1 MVSMEHVLDNPIW
14 HALSTRLEHLNKGSK
29 RVKYFDEAVS
39 PFVTMD
45 FWDEDDLK
53 EMEDILP
60 ADRSF
65 YVLIPR
71 VVNVPASFDQLY
83 TTPIYQM
90 VCEGFQPQWLP
101 EQQVLEMG
109 EGDVQEMIEL
119 TALTRPG
126 PFSSQTM
133 AFGRYIGIR
142 EGERLAAMAGERMKV
157 PGYTE
162 VSAVCTHPDFLGRG
176 YASHLMSILC
186 TEIVERGETPF
197 LHVRADNPRAIRA
210 YERLGFRISR
220 DVFFVIIKR
229 K

>member
-1 MVSMEHVLDNPIW
+1 MEHVLDNPIW
-14 HALSTRLEHLNKGSK
+14 HALSTRQAVLNKGTE
-29 RVKYFDEAVS
+29 RVKFFDESVS

-45 FWDEDDLK
+45 AWNEADLK
-53 EMEDILP
+53 EMQEILP
-60 ADRSF
+60 LDRSF

-71 VVNVPASFDQLY
+71 QVKIPEAFEQVY

-90 VCEGFQPQWLP
+90 VCEVFHPQMLP
-101 EQQVLEMG
+101 EQSVLEMG
-109 EGDVQEMIEL
+109 AGDVKEMIEL

-126 PFSSQTM
+126 PFSNNTM
-133 AFGRYIGIR
+133 SFGRYIGIR
-142 EGERLAAMAGERMKV
+142 EGTRLAAIAGERMKV
-157 PGYTE
+157 TGYTE
-162 VSAVCTHPDFLGRG
+162 VSAVCTHPNFLGKG

-186 TEIVERGETPF
+186 AEIITRGETPF

-210 YERLGFRISR
+210 YERLGFSISR

>member
-1 MVSMEHVLDNPIW
+1 MEYVLDNPIW
-14 HALSTRLEHLNKGSK
+14 HALSTRQAVLNKGSE
-29 RVKYFDEAVS
+29 RVKFFDESVS

-45 FWDEDDLK
+45 AWNEAGLK
-53 EMEDILP
+53 EMQDILP
-60 ADRSF
+60 VDRSF

-71 VVNVPASFDQLY
+71 QVDIPEAFAQVY

-90 VCEGFQPQWLP
+90 VCQGFQPQFLT
-101 EQQVLEMG
+101 EQAVLEMG
-109 EGDVQEMIEL
+109 NADVEEMITL

-126 PFSSQTM
+126 PFSTNTM
-133 AFGRYIGIR
+133 SFGRYIGIR
-142 EGERLAAMAGERMKV
+142 EGARLAAMAGERMKI

-162 VSAVCTHPDFLGRG
+162 VSAVCTHPDFLGKG

-186 TEIVERGETPF
+186 AEIIAHGETPF

-210 YERLGFRISR
+210 YERLGFNISR

-229 K
+229 KTES

>member
-1 MVSMEHVLDNPIW
+1 MEHVLDNPIW
-14 HALSTRLEHLNKGSK
+14 HALSTRQAVLNKGTE
-29 RVKYFDEAVS
+29 RVKFFDESVS

-45 FWDEDDLK
+45 AWNEADLK
-53 EMEDILP
+53 EMQEIIPL
-60 ADRSF
+60 DRSF

-71 VVNVPASFDQLY
+71 QVKIPEAFEQVY

-90 VCEGFQPQWLP
+90 VCEAFHPQMLP
-101 EQQVLEMG
+101 EQSVLEMG
-109 EGDVQEMIEL
+109 AGDVKEMIEL

-126 PFSSQTM
+126 PFSNNTM
-133 AFGRYIGIR
+133 SFGRYIGIR
-142 EGERLAAMAGERMKV
+142 EGTRLAAIAGERMKV
-157 PGYTE
+157 TGYTE
-162 VSAVCTHPDFLGRG
+162 VSAVCTHPDFLGKG

-186 TEIVERGETPF
+186 AEIIARGETPF

-210 YERLGFRISR
+210 YERLGFSISR

>member
-1 MVSMEHVLDNPIW
+1 MVRMEHVLDNPIW
-14 HALSTRLEHLNKGSK
+14 HALSTRLTHLNKGSN

-39 PFVTMD
+39 PFVTMN

-53 EMEDILP
+53 EMEEILP
-60 ADRSF
+60 KERSF

-71 VVNVPASFDQLY
+71 VVNIPASFEQLY

-90 VCEGFQPQWLP
+90 VCNAFCTQFRSN
-101 EQQVLEMG
+101 QQVLEMA

-133 AFGRYIGIR
+133 SFGRYIGIR
-142 EGERLAAMAGERMKV
+142 EGGRLAAMAGERMKV

-162 VSAVCTHPDFLGRG
+162 VSAVCTHPDFLGKG

-186 TEIVERGETPF
+186 AEIIDRGETPF

>member
-1 MVSMEHVLDNPIW
+1 MEHVLDNPIW
-14 HALSTRLEHLNKGSK
+14 HALSTRQAVLNKGTE
-29 RVKYFDEAVS
+29 RVKFFDESVS

-45 FWDEDDLK
+45 AWNEADLK
-53 EMEDILP
+53 EMQEIIPL
-60 ADRSF
+60 DRSF

-71 VVNVPASFDQLY
+71 QVKIPEAFEQVY

-90 VCEGFQPQWLP
+90 VCEVFHPQMLP
-101 EQQVLEMG
+101 EQSVLEMG
-109 EGDVQEMIEL
+109 AGDVKEMIEL

-126 PFSSQTM
+126 PFSNNTM
-133 AFGRYIGIR
+133 SFGRYIGIR
-142 EGERLAAMAGERMKV
+142 EGTRLAAIAGERMKV
-157 PGYTE
+157 TGYTE
-162 VSAVCTHPDFLGRG
+162 VSAVCTHPNFLGKG

-186 TEIVERGETPF
+186 AEIITRGETPF

-210 YERLGFRISR
+210 YERLGFSISR

>member
-1 MVSMEHVLDNPIW
+1 MEHILDNPIW
-14 HALSTRLEHLNKGSK
+14 HALSNRQAELNIGSE
-29 RVKYFDEAVS
+29 RVKFFDESVS

-45 FWDEDDLK
+45 AWDEADLR
-53 EMEDILP
+53 EMQDILP
-60 ADRSF
+60 VDRSF

-71 VVNVPASFDQLY
+71 QVNIPEAFEQVY

-90 VCEGFQPQWLP
+90 VCEAFQPQMLT

-109 EGDVQEMIEL
+109 EGDVKEMIEL

-126 PFSSQTM
+126 PFSTGTM
-133 AFGRYIGIR
+133 SFGRYIGIR
-142 EGERLAAMAGERMKV
+142 EGTRLAAMAGERMKV

-162 VSAVCTHPDFLGRG
+162 VSAVCTHPDLLGKG
-176 YASHLMSILC
+176 YASHLMSLLC
-186 TEIVERGETPF
+186 THIIARGETPF

-210 YERLGFRISR
+210 YERLGFSISR

-229 K
+229 KTDS

>member
-1 MVSMEHVLDNPIW
+1 MEHVLDNPIW
-14 HALSTRLEHLNKGSK
+14 HALSTRQAVLNKGTE
-29 RVKYFDEAVS
+29 RVKFFDESVS

-45 FWDEDDLK
+45 AWNEADLK
-53 EMEDILP
+53 EMQEILP
-60 ADRSF
+60 LDRSF

-71 VVNVPASFDQLY
+71 QVKIPEAFEQVY

-90 VCEGFQPQWLP
+90 VCEVFHPQMLP
-101 EQQVLEMG
+101 EQSVLEMG
-109 EGDVQEMIEL
+109 AGDVKEMIEL

-126 PFSSQTM
+126 PFSNNTM
-133 AFGRYIGIR
+133 SFGRYIGIR
-142 EGERLAAMAGERMKV
+142 EGTRLAAIAGERMKV
-157 PGYTE
+157 TGYTE
-162 VSAVCTHPDFLGRG
+162 VSAVCTHPDFLGKG

-186 TEIVERGETPF
+186 AEIITRGETPF

-210 YERLGFRISR
+210 YERLGFSISR

>member
-1 MVSMEHVLDNPIW
+1 MEHVLDNPIW
-14 HALSTRLEHLNKGSK
+14 HALSTRQAVLNKGTE
-29 RVKYFDEAVS
+29 RVKFFNESVS

-45 FWDEDDLK
+45 DWNEADLR
-53 EMEDILP
+53 EMQEILP
-60 ADRSF
+60 LDRSF

-71 VVNVPASFDQLY
+71 QVNIPEAFEQVY

-90 VCEGFQPQWLP
+90 VCEAFHPQMLP
-101 EQQVLEMG
+101 EQSVLEMG
-109 EGDVQEMIEL
+109 AGDVQEMIEL

-126 PFSSQTM
+126 PFSTNTM
-133 AFGRYIGIR
+133 SFGRYIGIR
-142 EGERLAAMAGERMKV
+142 EDTLAAMAGERMKV
-157 PGYTE
+157 TGYTE
-162 VSAVCTHPDFLGRG
+162 VSAVCTHPDFLGKG

-186 TEIVERGETPF
+186 AEIIARGETPF

-210 YERLGFRISR
+210 YERLGFSISR

>member
-1 MVSMEHVLDNPIW
+1 MEYVLDNPIW
-14 HALSTRLEHLNKGSK
+14 HALSTRQAVLNKGSE
-29 RVKYFDEAVS
+29 RVKFFDESVS

-45 FWDEDDLK
+45 AWNEADLK
-53 EMEDILP
+53 EMQDILP
-60 ADRSF
+60 VDRSF

-71 VVNVPASFDQLY
+71 QVDIPEAFAQVY

-90 VCEGFQPQWLP
+90 VCQGFQPQFLT
-101 EQQVLEMG
+101 EQAVLEMG

-126 PFSSQTM
+126 PFSTGTM
-133 AFGRYIGIR
+133 SFGKYIGIR
-142 EGERLAAMAGERMKV
+142 EGARLAAMAGERMKI

-162 VSAVCTHPDFLGRG
+162 VSAVCTHPDFLGKG

-186 TEIVERGETPF
+186 AEIIARGETPF

-210 YERLGFRISR
+210 YERLGFNISR

-229 K
+229 KTES

>member
-1 MVSMEHVLDNPIW
+1 MEHVLDNPIW
-14 HALSTRLEHLNKGSK
+14 HALCTRLEQLNRGNS
-29 RVKYFDEAVS
+29 RVRYFDAAVS
-39 PFVTMD
+39 PFVSMD
-45 FWDEDDLK
+45 SWDADDLK

-60 ADRSF
+60 GDRSF

-71 VVNVPASFDQLY
+71 PVNVPDSFEQLY

-90 VCEGFQPQWLP
+90 VCESFQPQSLTD
-101 EQQVLEMG
+101 QSVLEMG
-109 EGDVQEMIEL
+109 VGDVEEMIAL

-133 AFGRYIGIR
+133 SFGRYIGIR
-142 EGERLAAMAGERMKV
+142 EEGRLATMAGERMKV

-186 TEIVERGETPF
+186 SEIIDRGETPF

-210 YERLGFRISR
+210 YERLGFQISR

>member
-1 MVSMEHVLDNPIW
+1 MEHVLDNPIW
-14 HALSTRLEHLNKGSK
+14 HALSTRQAVLNKGTE
-29 RVKYFDEAVS
+29 RVKFFDESVS

-45 FWDEDDLK
+45 AWKEADLR
-53 EMEDILP
+53 EMQEILP
-60 ADRSF
+60 LERSF

-71 VVNVPASFDQLY
+71 QVNIPEAFEQVY

-90 VCEGFQPQWLP
+90 VCEVFHPQMLP
-101 EQQVLEMG
+101 EQSVLEMG
-109 EGDVQEMIEL
+109 AGDVQEMIEL

-126 PFSSQTM
+126 PFSTNTM
-133 AFGRYIGIR
+133 SFGRYIGIS
-142 EGERLAAMAGERMKV
+142 EGTRLAAMAGERMKV

-162 VSAVCTHPDFLGRG
+162 VSAVCTHPDFLGKG

-186 TEIVERGETPF
+186 AEIITRGETPF

-210 YERLGFRISR
+210 YERLGFSISR

>member
-1 MVSMEHVLDNPIW
+1 MEHVLDNPIW
-14 HALSTRLEHLNKGSK
+14 HALSTRQAVLNKGTE
-29 RVKYFDEAVS
+29 RVKFFDESVS

-45 FWDEDDLK
+45 AWNEADLK
-53 EMEDILP
+53 EMQEILP
-60 ADRSF
+60 LDRSF

-71 VVNVPASFDQLY
+71 QVKIPEAFEQVY

-90 VCEGFQPQWLP
+90 VCEAFHPQMLP
-101 EQQVLEMG
+101 EQSVLEMG
-109 EGDVQEMIEL
+109 AGDVQEMIEL

-126 PFSSQTM
+126 PFSNNTM
-133 AFGRYIGIR
+133 SFGRYIGIR
-142 EGERLAAMAGERMKV
+142 EGTRLAAIAGERMKV

-162 VSAVCTHPDFLGRG
+162 VSAVCTHPDFLGKG

-186 TEIVERGETPF
+186 AEIITRSETPF

-210 YERLGFRISR
+210 YERLGFSISR